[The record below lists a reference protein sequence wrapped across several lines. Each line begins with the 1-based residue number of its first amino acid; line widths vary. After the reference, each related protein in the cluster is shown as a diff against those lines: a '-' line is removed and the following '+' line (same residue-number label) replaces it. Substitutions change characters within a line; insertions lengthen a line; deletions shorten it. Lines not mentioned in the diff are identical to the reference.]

1 MDVVRGVA
9 AAEIIMVA
17 RFSFPDRRHSSFS
30 GEYSGVRV
38 PLRLIFCPS
47 SLPSSQKCMK
57 ECRQF
62 GGKKFKIEIDSSIW
76 REEIQ
81 NRNRLVDLAGKNS
94 K

>member
-1 MDVVRGVA
+1 VRGVA

-47 SLPSSQKCMK
+47 SLPLLRSVS
-57 ECRQF
+57 R
-62 GGKKFKIEIDSSIW
+62 SA
-76 REEIQ
+76 
-81 NRNRLVDLAGKNS
+81 VDLAGRNS